1 MYNNYTAGKTVVL
14 DFEQKL
20 STSRRFSPQFSTP
33 HMLAF
38 PRLIK
43 GYFCFQLWNQ
53 SSMVEYRTQG
63 PIAILE
69 VNNPPV
75 NALR

>member
-1 MYNNYTAGKTVVL
+1 MYNYTAGKIVVL
-14 DFEQKL
+14 DFEKKL
-20 STSRRFSPQFSTP
+20 STSRRFSPQFFTP

-43 GYFCFQLWNQ
+43 GYFYFQLWKV